1 MGDRSPK
8 DREKKKKQHDKPV
21 AEINKVRQEK
31 AQKKAERD
39 APPAAQDPQ
48 RKAG

>member
-8 DREKKKKQHDKPV
+8 DREKKKKQHDKQIADV
-21 AEINKVRQEK
+21 NRVKQEK
-31 AQKKAERD
+31 AQKKSDRVE
-39 APPAAQDPQ
+39 PTAQDPQ